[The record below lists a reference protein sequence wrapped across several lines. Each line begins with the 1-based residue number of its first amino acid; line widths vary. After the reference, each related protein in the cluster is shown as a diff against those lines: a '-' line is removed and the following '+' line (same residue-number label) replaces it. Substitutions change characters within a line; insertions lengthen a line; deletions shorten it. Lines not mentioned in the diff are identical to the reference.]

1 MKKEDLLKEI
11 INWAKT
17 QDNPQDLYNFNA
29 EVYDNLKTIWNYLE
43 RNQKQIF
50 SVGDNVIIKARHG
63 RKVKA
68 RVVRLLD
75 KNIKVLAEN
84 NKGWTVTPSFLEH
97 DLDPVTGEQLK

>member
-1 MKKEDLLKEI
+1 MKKEEIIKEI
-11 INWAKT
+11 IDWAND
-17 QDNPQDLYNFNA
+17 QDNPQDLYNFNH
-29 EVYDNLKTIWNYLE
+29 EVYDLLKIQWNHLE

-63 RKVKA
+63 RRIKA

-75 KNIKVLAEN
+75 KNVKVIAEN

-97 DLDPVTGEQLK
+97 DLSGKELN

>member
-75 KNIKVLAEN
+75 KNIKVIAEN

-97 DLDPVTGEQLK
+97 DLTGKELN